1 MSPVINTTG
10 FHGRNQFGLDSFE
23 VDLLCMS
30 CGGGEHPAAGKS
42 TLHIKNISRDDRWET
57 RMKIYTNLLAVHF
70 RCTFFS
76 ELWIFD
82 WKAGKKLAV
91 GTIGPAD
98 DPLLILSN
106 KVIHCSA
113 GRAKDIVNFDFCQ
126 IQ

>member
-1 MSPVINTTG
+1 METLRPKMTEMKRCCASTIYERRGSTTYYKIISLAVCDNNDLIAVGSMSPVINTTG

-30 CGGGEHPAAGKS
+30 CGGG
-42 TLHIKNISRDDRWET
+42 
-57 RMKIYTNLLAVHF
+57 
-70 RCTFFS
+70 
-76 ELWIFD
+76 
-82 WKAGKKLAV
+82 AV

-98 DPLLILSN
+98 VPLL
-106 KVIHCSA
+106 IHCSA